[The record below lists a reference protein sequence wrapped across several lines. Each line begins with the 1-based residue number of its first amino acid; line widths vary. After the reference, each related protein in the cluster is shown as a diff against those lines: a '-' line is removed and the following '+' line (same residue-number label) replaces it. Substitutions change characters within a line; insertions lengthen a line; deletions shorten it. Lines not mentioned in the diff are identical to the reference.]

1 MVVNNIGTMAALAD
15 YFDTGLPLIERVL
28 TVAGPA
34 VDTPANLL
42 VPIGTPV
49 REVLDFCGGLKE
61 DTKEVILGGPMM
73 GQPTSSLDVPDHE
86 GKFRHTGFHRN
97 RDGAAEGIR
106 LCQVRS
112 LCRGMPVFSQPVL
125 ARSALESSQIRGCR
139 RGLRHGLHGV
149 RVLHLCLP
157 IQHSPGPTDPG
168 GKDGNSKEG
177 AQRMKPDY
185 KLLIQSAPHLRQ
197 GLTTP
202 QLMMDVVYAL
212 VPVTLAAVWLFGLS
226 AVFVLTAAIA
236 GAVATEWIFSPKAG
250 RGRSLL
256 DATAVLTGLL
266 LGLTLPPA
274 IPLWMAF
281 LGGAVSI
288 GLGKLIWGGL
298 GQNLFNP
305 ALVGRAFIQAA
316 FPTAITTWTAQ
327 GGPAQFFKIHMSNFA
342 LPLMQPQVDIV
353 TSATPLNL
361 MKFQQ
366 EATPLTELV
375 VGNTAGSLGETSAM
389 LILIGGAYLW
399 LRRSYDWRIPVSIL
413 IAAAALSGA
422 LYAMNPS
429 LYPSPW
435 FTIFSGSLLF
445 GAIYMATDPVTS
457 PLAPKGAWIFGI
469 GIGVLV
475 VLIRVFGGLPEGV
488 MYAILLMNSASP
500 LIERWTQP
508 RVFGRGGK
516 AT

>member
-1 MVVNNIGTMAALAD
+1 MKQDLK
-15 YFDTGLPLIERVL
+15 
-28 TVAGPA
+28 
-34 VDTPANLL
+34 LL
-42 VPIGTPV
+42 V
-49 REVLDFCGGLKE
+49 
-61 DTKEVILGGPMM
+61 
-73 GQPTSSLDVPDHE
+73 
-86 GKFRHTGFHRN
+86 
-97 RDGAAEGIR
+97 
-106 LCQVRS
+106 
-112 LCRGMPVFSQPVL
+112 
-125 ARSALESSQIRGCR
+125 
-139 RGLRHGLHGV
+139 
-149 RVLHLCLP
+149 
-157 IQHSPGPTDPG
+157 
-168 GKDGNSKEG
+168 
-177 AQRMKPDY
+177 
-185 KLLIQSAPHLRQ
+185 QSAPHLRQ

-212 VPVTLAAVWLFGLS
+212 APVTLAAIWLFGLS
-226 AVFVLTAAIA
+226 AIFVLTAAIA
-236 GAVATEWIFSPKAG
+236 GAVATEWVFSPKAE
-250 RGRSLL
+250 RGASLR

-327 GGPAQFFKIHMSNFA
+327 GGPAQFFQIRMSNFA
-342 LPLMQPQVDIV
+342 LPLMQSQVDVV

-366 EATPLTELV
+366 EATPLAQLV
-375 VGNTAGSLGETSAM
+375 VGNITGSLGETSGL

-399 LRRSYDWRIPVSIL
+399 LRRSFDWRIPVSIL
-413 IAAAALSGA
+413 LAATALSGA

-469 GIGVLV
+469 GVGVLV
-475 VLIRVFGGLPEGV
+475 VLIRIFGGLPEGV